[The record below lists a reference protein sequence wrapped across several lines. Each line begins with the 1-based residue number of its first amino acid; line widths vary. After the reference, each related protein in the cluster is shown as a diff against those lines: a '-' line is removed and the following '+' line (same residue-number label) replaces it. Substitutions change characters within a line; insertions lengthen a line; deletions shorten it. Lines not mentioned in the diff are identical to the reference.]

1 MKGNSVHKIP
11 GGKLVKVH
19 LDFDRD
25 TIVSVKIFGDFFMHP
40 EEGIEKV
47 EASLA
52 GKKLV
57 EKDLVQAI
65 SEAHD
70 THGLEFFGV
79 TPEGLAT
86 AILMAKESAL
96 NA

>member
-1 MKGNSVHKIP
+1 MKGNSVYKIP
-11 GGKLVKVH
+11 DGKLVKVH
-19 LDFDRD
+19 LDFDKD
-25 TIVSVKIFGDFFMHP
+25 TIVSVQIFGDFFLYP

-47 EASLA
+47 EAALG

-65 SEAHD
+65 SEARD
-70 THGLEFFGV
+70 EHGLEFFGL

-86 AILMAKESAL
+86 AILMAKEGAL